1 MLTLPGSARLF
12 LYQLPMDMRKSFE
25 GLSLA
30 IEQTYP
36 GELLSGAYFIFL
48 NKRRNHIKVLYFDS
62 DGLVIFYKRL
72 EKGTFCRKNLPSS
85 LKRREFIMLI
95 EGITPK
101 KLQPRFSYEK

>member
-1 MLTLPGSARLF
+1 MITVAGNARLF
-12 LYQLPMDMRKSFE
+12 LYQAPMDMRKSFE

-30 IEQTYP
+30 TEQTFP
-36 GELLSGAYFIFL
+36 GELLTGAYFIFL

-72 EKGTFCRKNLPSS
+72 EKGTFCRKNLPPS

-95 EGITPK
+95 EGITLK
-101 KLQPRFSYEK
+101 KLQPRFSL